1 MNIPLNDFEEYIGE
15 TILSRGLSYFENGY
29 VNEPDEITRGVYETI
44 VEGSENYTVRLTLN
58 KGMITEYSCD
68 CPYDMGPIC
77 KHIVAFMFYLQQEE
91 LGKEDFTS
99 PKKTFTKSKKQRSS
113 KKKTIAEQVDDL
125 LTQIPHEELKNFIRA
140 QFEKDSTLRNIFMA
154 SFAYLN
160 ANESKSFYVK
170 QLRSIIRSASERDGF
185 ISWHGTGKVSA
196 AVSEYLSAAQKHIE
210 QANLHSAIYICSS
223 IMEEMV
229 DVLAYCDDSNGDI
242 GGCFEN
248 ALDILRSLS
257 EEILPE
263 EIRIMLF
270 EYFIDAYRK
279 GIYSEWGW
287 HLDMLSI
294 ASYLIANENEAEEI
308 LSLLEKSPLSDY
320 QQESA
325 LQIKLHIIKKTK
337 GDEEAEKLIEMNL
350 SYPSFRHDAITKAM
364 DAKNYERAIVLAQE
378 GIKKDSKDKPGL
390 ATDWKERLL
399 DIAVAQ
405 NDKNKIIEYSR
416 ELYLNGFSHDRDHY
430 QLLKDN
436 IEKDEWFTFVEQMIE
451 DLIAAK
457 HWRAHELMAS
467 IFINEKWWPRL
478 MKMVTEYPELHY
490 IETYEQHL
498 AKEFP
503 KEIADLYAKGVVKF
517 LGENAGRNHYKT
529 ACKYLKR
536 MKQLGA
542 AEDVIQIISNL
553 RKKYPQR
560 KALLEELSKV

>member
-1 MNIPLNDFEEYIGE
+1 MNIPLNDFEEYVGE
-15 TILSRGLSYFENGY
+15 TILNRGLSYFENGR

-44 VEGSENYTVRLTLN
+44 VEGSENYTVRLTVK

-77 KHIVAFMFYLQQEE
+77 KHIAAFMFYLQRMEF
-91 LGKEDFTS
+91 GTEDIIS

-160 ANESKSFYVK
+160 ENESKSFYVK

-185 ISWHGTGKVSA
+185 ISWQGARQVSN
-196 AVSEYLSAAQKHIE
+196 AVSEYLSTAEKHIE
-210 QANLHSAIYICSS
+210 QGNLLSAIYICCSV
-223 IMEEMV
+223 MEEMI
-229 DVLAYCDDSNGDI
+229 DGLAYGDDSNGDI
-242 GGCFEN
+242 GECFDN

-263 EIRIMLF
+263 EIRITLLK
-270 EYFIDAYRK
+270 YFTDAYKK

-294 ASYLIANENEAEEI
+294 ASYLIVNENEAEEI
-308 LSLLEKSPLSDY
+308 LSLLEKSPLSEY

-350 SYPSFRHDAITKAM
+350 SYPSFRNDAITKAIS
-364 DAKNYERAIVLAQE
+364 AKNYDRAIELAQE

-405 NDKNKIIEYSR
+405 NNKNKIIEYSR
-416 ELYLNGFSHDRDHY
+416 ELYLNGFSHKRNHY

-436 IEKDEWFTFVEQMIE
+436 IKRDEWNTFVEQLIE
-451 DLIAAK
+451 ELKAAK
-457 HWRAHELMAS
+457 HWNARQLRAN
-467 IFINEKWWPRL
+467 IFIEEKWWPRL
-478 MKMVTEYPELHY
+478 MEIVSEYPELHY
-490 IETYEQHL
+490 IESYEQYL

-503 KEIADLYAKGVVKF
+503 KEIADLYAKGVMKF

-529 ACKYLKR
+529 ACKYLKK
-536 MKQLGA
+536 MKKLGA
-542 AEDVIQIISNL
+542 TEDVIQIISNL

>member
-1 MNIPLNDFEEYIGE
+1 MNIPLNDFEEHIGE
-15 TILSRGLSYFENGY
+15 TILSRGLSYFEKGR
-29 VNEPDEITRGVYETI
+29 VNEPDEITQGVYETI

-58 KGMITEYSCD
+58 KGMITEYSCA
-68 CPYDMGPIC
+68 CPYDMGPVC

-99 PKKTFTKSKKQRSS
+99 PQKKLTKNKKQKSS
-113 KKKTIAEQVDDL
+113 KKKTIAEQVDDML
-125 LTQIPHEELKNFIRA
+125 SQIPHEELKNFIRA

-170 QLRSIIRSASERDGF
+170 QLRSIVRSAAERDGF
-185 ISWHGTGKVSA
+185 VSWHGTGKVSA
-196 AVSEYLSAAQKHIE
+196 AVSEYLSTAEKHIE
-210 QANLHSAIYICSS
+210 QGNFLSAIYICSS
-223 IMEEMV
+223 VMEEMV

-248 ALDILRSLS
+248 ALDILQGLS

-270 EYFIDAYRK
+270 EYLIDAYK
-279 GIYSEWGW
+279 NGVFSNWGW
-287 HLDMLSI
+287 DLDVLSI
-294 ASYLIANENEAEEI
+294 AAHLIVNESEAETI
-308 LSLLEKSPLSDY
+308 LSLLENSQLSEY
-320 QQESA
+320 QQENA
-325 LQIKLHIIKKTK
+325 LRIKLHIIRKIK
-337 GDEEAEKLIEMNL
+337 GNEEAEKLIDMNL
-350 SYPSFRHDAITKAM
+350 SFPSFRRDAITKAM
-364 DAKNYERAIVLAQE
+364 DTKNYKRAIELAQE
-378 GIKKDSKDKPGL
+378 GIKEDSKDKPGL
-390 ATDWKERLL
+390 ARDWKERLL
-399 DIAVAQ
+399 DIALAQ

-451 DLIAAK
+451 DLIATK

-478 MKMVTEYPELHY
+478 MKMVSEYPELHY
-490 IETYEQHL
+490 IETYEQYL

-529 ACKYLKR
+529 ACKYLKK
-536 MKQLGA
+536 MKKLGA
-542 AEDVIQIISNL
+542 TDDVMQIVSNL